1 MYKVSKTL
9 DISNLKHKRESKDT
23 YHSTD
28 SMLLLLQN
36 ASSYHVP
43 MQIKDIQLEECLQTR
58 YLPNPRVQERSCDPG
73 IESHD
78 PSVKS
83 HDPSVESRDPSVE
96 SHDPSVESHDPSVE
110 SYDPSV
116 ESCEVAHK
124 CLPVLAKHEH
134 PQ

>member
-9 DISNLKHKRESKDT
+9 DISNLKKESKDT
-23 YHSTD
+23 HHSAD
-28 SMLLLLQN
+28 GMLLLLQN

-78 PSVKS
+78 PSA
-83 HDPSVESRDPSVE
+83 ESRDPML
-96 SHDPSVESHDPSVE
+96 SHMIPVPSHMILVLSHMIP
-110 SYDPSV
+110 
-116 ESCEVAHK
+116 VA
-124 CLPVLAKHEH
+124 
-134 PQ
+134 

>member
-1 MYKVSKTL
+1 
-9 DISNLKHKRESKDT
+9 
-23 YHSTD
+23 
-28 SMLLLLQN
+28 
-36 ASSYHVP
+36 

-96 SHDPSVESHDPSVE
+96 SHDPSVESHDPVLSHVK
-110 SYDPSV
+110 SHTSAYLFLPSM
-116 ESCEVAHK
+116 STLSDSSPSRPAIS
-124 CLPVLAKHEH
+124 
-134 PQ
+134 